1 MQYNAVNYKYVF
13 ELFIM
18 KVDLFII
25 EEKLTM
31 FMSGHVLRKK
41 YDIKSPYL
49 YWYTLMFT
57 IFQVML
63 AILILMTVQEDAY
76 QEQIYSLKFLN
87 REWLVFAT

>member
-41 YDIKSPYL
+41 YDIKSPLLLLIYIDVHYFSSYAGNL
-49 YWYTLMFT
+49 NINDCSRRRISRTN
-57 IFQVML
+57 IFF
-63 AILILMTVQEDAY
+63 
-76 QEQIYSLKFLN
+76 K
-87 REWLVFAT
+87 VFK